1 MSSYICLYGR
11 AKSGSGPYFCL
22 DCWSRSS
29 VMYQTL
35 ASVVPY
41 GKTVS
46 LTTDKLNS
54 CMKIAADELEEH
66 QESLVAEN
74 KRLDFMK
81 STKLSLDELNKAYN
95 DYEFAT
101 DELTDVINEIKLAIA
116 DMRSIRNMVDY
127 SEYAT
132 DGLSY
137 YLSCEDDPN
146 YTETEQISNF
156 SK

>member
-29 VMYQTL
+29 VMFQTL
-35 ASVVPY
+35 ASIVPY

-46 LTTDKLNS
+46 LTADKLNG

-66 QESLVAEN
+66 QESLAAEN

-81 STKLSLDELNKAYN
+81 STKLSLDELNKAYD
-95 DYEFAT
+95 DYESAT

-116 DMRSIRNMVDY
+116 EMRSIRSLIEY

-132 DGLSY
+132 DSLDY
-137 YLSCEDDPN
+137 YLAYEADPN
-146 YTETEQISNF
+146 HSETE
-156 SK
+156 

>member
-41 GKTVS
+41 GKTVP

-66 QESLVAEN
+66 QKSLAAET

-81 STKLSLDELNKAYN
+81 SAQLSVEDLNKAYD
-95 DYEFAT
+95 DYTFAVG
-101 DELTDVINEIKLAIA
+101 ELNDVITEITQAIA
-116 DMRSIRNMVDY
+116 TMRAIFGMVDY

-146 YTETEQISNF
+146 YTETE
-156 SK
+156 

>member
-22 DCWSRSS
+22 DCWSRNT

-46 LTTDKLNS
+46 LTTDGLTS
-54 CMKIAADELEEH
+54 CIKIAEDELEEH
-66 QESLVAEN
+66 RTRLAAED

-81 STKLSLDELNKAYN
+81 SAQLSIEDLNKAYD
-95 DYEFAT
+95 DYTFT
-101 DELTDVINEIKLAIA
+101 VGELNDVITEITQAIA
-116 DMRSIRNMVDY
+116 TMHTLFGMVDY
-127 SEYAT
+127 SEYST
-132 DGLSY
+132 DGLDY

-146 YTETEQISNF
+146 HPETD
-156 SK
+156 